1 MPPHA
6 RLLAA
11 VALALGTRHAA
22 QARNGHSQCGL
33 SVLQSHLA
41 DVQTECCFDEA
52 KQVGERLGEDLRVY
66 WRFEEGEGDVVRDMS
81 DNGND
86 GRLNRGPQW
95 VNSDLGGAWPRTRP
109 LAHAGF
115 TQDALRCAQG
125 GRTPC
130 T

>member
-1 MPPHA
+1 MSADGEA
-6 RLLAA
+6 RAWWYPWTEPTK
-11 VALALGTRHAA
+11 ALWR
-22 QARNGHSQCGL
+22 
-33 SVLQSHLA
+33 SV
-41 DVQTECCFDEA
+41 
-52 KQVGERLGEDLRVY
+52 GNRVY